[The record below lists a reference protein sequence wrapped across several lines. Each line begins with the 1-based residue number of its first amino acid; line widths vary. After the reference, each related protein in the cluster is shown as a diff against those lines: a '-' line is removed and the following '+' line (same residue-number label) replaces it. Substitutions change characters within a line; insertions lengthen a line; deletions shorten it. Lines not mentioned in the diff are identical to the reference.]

1 MCEIGPADKADWGQ
15 VEIEVN
21 GGKRG
26 TSSVSFTYRVNAYTH
41 TYTHMYTL
49 SSAARPPLSCTTS
62 YSEIKLIQKLSADFV
77 VLWTVLC
84 FPFISSRETLIK
96 TYQGHDS

>member
-41 TYTHMYTL
+41 KHTHKHTHTL
-49 SSAARPPLSCTTS
+49 SSAARPLLSCTTF
-62 YSEIKLIQKLSADFV
+62 Y
-77 VLWTVLC
+77 
-84 FPFISSRETLIK
+84 
-96 TYQGHDS
+96 

>member
-41 TYTHMYTL
+41 IHTHKHTRIHSQTHTYTL
-49 SSAARPPLSCTTS
+49 SSAARPLLSCTTS
-62 YSEIKLIQKLSADFV
+62 Y
-77 VLWTVLC
+77 
-84 FPFISSRETLIK
+84 
-96 TYQGHDS
+96 